1 MLYLRNTNQLQTIGE
16 IVARGTAG
24 PTPPPPTPDT
34 SSILTGLLFTNYV
47 GYFNDNPN
55 YFATATSS
63 YAGVDIGAL
72 DFGSATGSTGN
83 LFSNQYVGLFKA
95 STDET
100 YTFYLNSD
108 DAAFMWIGAAADA
121 SPLLTSSALVNNEGT
136 HSVQER
142 TGSIALT
149 SGSYYSIR
157 IQYGENT
164 GGEIFT
170 ASFSTDTISK
180 TSNFTN
186 YTFYSASFGNGLGRR
201 EWSVGFGA
209 QGAPALVPSSY
220 SYSSIYRTGSLVIDS
235 GSLLTSYLP
244 NVTGSVEWVGYFKP
258 STTETY
264 TFILNSDDTSR
275 LWIGNN
281 ATAIIPTA
289 ASALVTNNSSQITSA
304 SIALT
309 SGSYY
314 GFRIQYTAHATP
326 DYFTES
332 FRTPTISETTNFT
345 NYTFHNTSSYGF

>member
-16 IVARGTAG
+16 IVARGTSG
-24 PTPPPPTPDT
+24 PTPPPPSPDT
-34 SSILTGLLFTNYV
+34 SSIFPGLLFTNYV

-63 YAGVDIGAL
+63 YAGVDIGPIG
-72 DFGSATGSTGN
+72 FGDATGSTGN

-95 STDET
+95 STNET

-121 SPLLTSSALVNNEGT
+121 VPLLTSSALVNNAGT

-142 TGSIALT
+142 TGSIALQ

-164 GGEIFT
+164 GGELFT

-180 TSNFTN
+180 TTDLTN
-186 YTFYSASFGNGLGRR
+186 YSFYSASFGSGLGRR
-201 EWSVGFGA
+201 EWNVGFGA
-209 QGAPALVPSSY
+209 QGAPPLVPASY
-220 SYSSIYRTGSLVIDS
+220 NYSSIYRTGSLVIDS
-235 GSLLTSYLP
+235 GSLVASYLP
-244 NVTGSVEWVGYFKP
+244 VATGSVEWVGYFKP

-264 TFILNSDDTSR
+264 TFVLNSDDRSR
-275 LWIGNN
+275 LWIGD
-281 ATAIIPTA
+281 AASVIIPNVA
-289 ASALVTNNSSQITSA
+289 AQLVTSLASPASG

-314 GFRIQYTAHATP
+314 PMRLQYTSHAEP
-326 DYFTES
+326 DYFTAS
-332 FRTPTISETTNFT
+332 FRTPTISETTDFT
-345 NYTFHNTSSYGF
+345 NYTFHNTASYGF